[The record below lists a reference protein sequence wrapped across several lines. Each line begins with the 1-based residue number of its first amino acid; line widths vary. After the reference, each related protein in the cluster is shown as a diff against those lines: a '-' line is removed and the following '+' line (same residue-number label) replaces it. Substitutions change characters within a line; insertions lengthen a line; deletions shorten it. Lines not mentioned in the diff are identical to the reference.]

1 MPAMAAMT
9 LPAVVV
15 LSKLPEAIEEIVRL
29 VVEAV
34 PETVMAVVEAYGKV
48 EAVEVVAVK

>member
-1 MPAMAAMT
+1 MRRA
-9 LPAVVV
+9 
-15 LSKLPEAIEEIVRL
+15 

-48 EAVEVVAVK
+48 EAVVVVAVKKPAVAELPKAEAPSTERRA